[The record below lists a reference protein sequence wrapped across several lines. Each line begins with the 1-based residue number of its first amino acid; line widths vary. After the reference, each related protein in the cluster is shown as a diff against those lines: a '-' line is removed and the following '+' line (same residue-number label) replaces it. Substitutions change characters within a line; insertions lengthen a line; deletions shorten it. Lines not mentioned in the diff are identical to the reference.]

1 MTKSSYFK
9 RILFISLLHFLV
21 SASLG
26 FAQKATTK
34 TDASTSSAAKKETKA
49 EALEWHT
56 DLMKVYDISKKT
68 KKPVFAFFTGSDW
81 CGWCKKLQADVFAK
95 QEFITWAQK
104 NVILLELDFPRF
116 KQLPPEL
123 QQQNQ
128 SLQQTFQIAGYPT
141 IWMFNL
147 QKVDTNNKFNID
159 AIGSL
164 GYPQGAELGNE
175 QKKFLDDANRLMDAK
190 KNAAAGTK

>member
-9 RILFISLLHFLV
+9 RIVLISFLHFLV
-21 SASLG
+21 SVGLG
-26 FAQKATTK
+26 FAQKGASK
-34 TDASTSSAAKKETKA
+34 TEAKKDASTGSATKA

-56 DLMKVYDISKKT
+56 DLMKVYEISKKS

-147 QKVDTNNKFNID
+147 NKVDTNNKFNID

-190 KNAAAGTK
+190 KNAGTK

>member
-1 MTKSSYFK
+1 MRNLSYTK
-9 RILFISLLHFLV
+9 RILFISFIHFLV
-21 SASLG
+21 SVSIG
-26 FAQKATTK
+26 FAQKAGTK
-34 TDASTSSAAKKETKA
+34 SEAKKDASTNTAAKK

-56 DLMKVYDISKKT
+56 DLMKVYEISKKS

-95 QEFITWAQK
+95 PEFISWAQK
-104 NVILLELDFPRF
+104 NVILLELDYPRF

-147 QKVDTNNKFNID
+147 TKMDTTNKFNID

-190 KNAAAGTK
+190 KNAGVK

>member
-1 MTKSSYFK
+1 MLNSSYIK
-9 RILFISLLHFLV
+9 RILFISFLHFLLSV
-21 SASLG
+21 TIV
-26 FAQKATTK
+26 FAQKTAGTTTK
-34 TDASTSSAAKKETKA
+34 KDASTKSTTVKA
-49 EALEWHT
+49 EPLEWHT
-56 DLMKVYDISKKT
+56 DLMKVYEISKKA

-95 QEFITWAQK
+95 PEFISWAQK
-104 NVILLELDFPRF
+104 NVILLELDYPRF

-147 QKVDTNNKFNID
+147 TKIDTSNKFNID
-159 AIGSL
+159 AIGNL

-190 KNAAAGTK
+190 KNGTK